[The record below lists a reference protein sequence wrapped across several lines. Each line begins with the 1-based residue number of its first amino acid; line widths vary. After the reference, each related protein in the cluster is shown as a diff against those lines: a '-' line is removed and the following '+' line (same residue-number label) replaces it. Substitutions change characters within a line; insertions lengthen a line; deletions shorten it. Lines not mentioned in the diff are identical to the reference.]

1 MKRELPFG
9 FEKILSENRESA
21 VRAVNDDEGAFLSAL
36 YLSEGK
42 IIEPS
47 YLTAMTE
54 RGMAEEDKEGIYHVT
69 EEGMAAVS
77 LYPLLGRN
85 DERNPYPES
94 FFPSILAF
102 AASSE
107 IPSGQN
113 HYSKSFSSDFFTS
126 IFPAFSKDR
135 IRDAAMLAVKRL
147 IELSVIKEKAS
158 GLSISLPE
166 AERFMSLSEYE
177 RLALVIFPECTHD
190 RDKLGKA
197 ALFIYLVSRISGI
210 RKEDTE
216 GKLTQ
221 IAAIAG
227 IASYDGELLY
237 TMNIIED
244 DGNTVSGLQIPE
256 KSSEITVSSDF
267 TISYAGAM
275 PGDIYLYAVPEK
287 CSTASEWKITKQSA
301 KAAFSMNLSDKD
313 IIGKLREI
321 SSFDLP
327 ETIGQRLSAWYE
339 SYSSIRAERALL
351 LYTDERNS
359 RIIDALPTMQMHI
372 VSKLSPNIFLMKA
385 ETEMH
390 WRRALENAGFDMLG
404 PTEGPEMITSPGPE
418 ITEIPSPVFKAPEIS
433 EEREIPFCNEKIKS
447 LVDSSDTKLRKA
459 LILSGFITNEEQ
471 PTPYVEMINGLYYQE
486 KLRAVHQ
493 GETKKVYLESVDGDV
508 TIGRPERTED
518 PDIFLVC
525 GKSIRISKV
534 WKVAVLP
541 ASVKDWDED
550 PSDNDNR

>member
-21 VRAVNDDEGAFLSAL
+21 IQAVNDDEGAFLSAL

-47 YLTAMTE
+47 YLIAMTE

-85 DERNPYPES
+85 DERNPYPEA
-94 FFPSILAF
+94 FFPSILSF

-197 ALFIYLVSRISGI
+197 ALFIYLVSRISRI
-210 RKEDTE
+210 KKEDAE

-227 IASYDGELLY
+227 IASYDEELLY

-244 DGNTVSGLQIPE
+244 DENTVSGLQIPE

-267 TISYAGAM
+267 TI
-275 PGDIYLYAVPEK
+275 K

-418 ITEIPSPVFKAPEIS
+418 ITEIPSPVFNAPEIR
-433 EEREIPFCNEKIKS
+433 EEREIPFCPEKIKS
-447 LVDSSDTKLRKA
+447 LMDSSDTKLRKA
-459 LILSGFITNEEQ
+459 LILSGFITSEEQ

-534 WKVAVLP
+534 WKAAVLP
-541 ASVKDWDED
+541 ASVRDWDED

>member
-21 VRAVNDDEGAFLSAL
+21 VRAVNDDEGAFLSSL

-85 DERNPYPES
+85 DERNPYPEA
-94 FFPSILAF
+94 FFPSILSF

-135 IRDAAMLAVKRL
+135 IRNAAMLAVKRL

-210 RKEDTE
+210 RKEDAG

-227 IASYDGELLY
+227 IALYDEELLY

-244 DGNTVSGLQIPE
+244 DENTVSGLQIPE

-267 TISYAGAM
+267 TISYTGAM

-313 IIGKLREI
+313 IIGTAGSSMPSRRCRCI
-321 SSFDLP
+321 SYQSFHR
-327 ETIGQRLSAWYE
+327 I
-339 SYSSIRAERALL
+339 YS
-351 LYTDERNS
+351 
-359 RIIDALPTMQMHI
+359 
-372 VSKLSPNIFLMKA
+372 
-385 ETEMH
+385 
-390 WRRALENAGFDMLG
+390 
-404 PTEGPEMITSPGPE
+404 
-418 ITEIPSPVFKAPEIS
+418 
-433 EEREIPFCNEKIKS
+433 
-447 LVDSSDTKLRKA
+447 
-459 LILSGFITNEEQ
+459 
-471 PTPYVEMINGLYYQE
+471 
-486 KLRAVHQ
+486 
-493 GETKKVYLESVDGDV
+493 
-508 TIGRPERTED
+508 
-518 PDIFLVC
+518 
-525 GKSIRISKV
+525 
-534 WKVAVLP
+534 
-541 ASVKDWDED
+541 
-550 PSDNDNR
+550 